1 MQMQMYRKVPATV
14 NPDLLDSGVL
24 EAAMTYFDTW
34 LTAMDITVEEATL
47 YFGIDY
53 ASARCR
59 YTDLIIPTIAK
70 KVAAANAKKYDKL
83 VAIYTAQYNP
93 LENYDRTEMA
103 THTRTPNLTH
113 TTSSSTSASG
123 TTSNSTT
130 TQNKQTHTQTITPTN
145 YATTTETK
153 TAPFDTSSYQNRE
166 QVTATQSG
174 INTISDSYTGNPD
187 ETTSS
192 GTQST
197 SATGSESKTE
207 TGTETS
213 VIESTIHGN
222 IGVMSSQQMAEQ
234 EIALAEKM
242 AIWNVIKRDLA
253 AALLIQVW

>member
-1 MQMQMYRKVPATV
+1 MQMYRKVPATV
-14 NPDLLDSGVL
+14 NPDLIDSGVL
-24 EAAMTYFDTW
+24 EAALTYFDTW
-34 LTAMDITVEEATL
+34 LSALGITNEEAAL

-70 KVAAANAKKYDKL
+70 KTAATNAKKYDKL
-83 VAIYTAQYNP
+83 VAIYSAEYNP
-93 LENYDRTEMA
+93 LENYDRTETA

-113 TTSSSTSASG
+113 ATSSSTSASG

-153 TAPFDTSSYQNRE
+153 TAPFDTANYQNRE

-174 INTISDSYTGNPD
+174 VNTISDSYSGSPD
-187 ETTSS
+187 ETISGGSQSSTAS
-192 GTQST
+192 GT
-197 SATGSESKTE
+197 ESRTE
-207 TGTETS
+207 TGTETT
-213 VIESTIHGN
+213 VIENSIHGN

>member
-1 MQMQMYRKVPATV
+1 MQMQIYRDKPVLV
-14 NPDLLDSGVL
+14 NPTLADENILG
-24 EAAMTYFDTW
+24 AAFTFFEKW
-34 LTAMDITVEEATL
+34 LQQLDITAEEAEL
-47 YFGIDY
+47 WFIIDY

-59 YTDLIIPTIAK
+59 YNTVYIPTIAHK
-70 KVAAANAKKYDKL
+70 TAAANAKKYDKL
-83 VAIYTAQYNP
+83 VAIYLAQYNP
-93 LENYDRTEMA
+93 LENYDRTETA

-113 TTSSSTSASG
+113 ETTSSTSASG

-153 TAPFDTSSYQNRE
+153 TAPFDTSNYQNRE

-174 INTISDSYTGNPD
+174 VNTISDSYTGQPD
-187 ETTSS
+187 ETVS
-192 GTQST
+192 GGSQST
-197 SATGSESKTE
+197 SASGTEARTE
-207 TGTETS
+207 TGTETTE
-213 VIESTIHGN
+213 IESSIHGN

>member
-1 MQMQMYRKVPATV
+1 MQMYRKIPATV
-14 NPDLLDSGVL
+14 NPDLTDSGIL
-24 EAAMTYFDTW
+24 EAALTYFDTW
-34 LTAMDITVEEATL
+34 LTALDIKIEEAAL
-47 YFGIDY
+47 YFCIDY

-59 YTDLIIPTIAK
+59 YIDFVIPTIAK
-70 KVAAANAKKYDKL
+70 KTAATNAKKYDKL
-83 VAIYTAQYNP
+83 ISIYLAEYDP
-93 LENYDRTEMA
+93 LENYDRTETA

-113 TTSSSTSASG
+113 ATSSSTSASG

-153 TAPFDTSSYQNRE
+153 TAPFDTANYQNRE

-197 SATGSESKTE
+197 SATGTESKTE
-207 TGTETS
+207 TGTETT
-213 VIESTIHGN
+213 VTESNIHGN
-222 IGVMSSQQMAEQ
+222 IGIMSTQNMAEQ
-234 EIALAEKM
+234 ELALAEKM